1 LKDPTKL
8 MQVMIDKG
16 DPSRAE
22 MDEKLAASV
31 GGVLGGWGGGR
42 RREKEKEKGDGDGA
56 AAASS

>member
-1 LKDPTKL
+1 

-22 MDEKLAASV
+22 MNEKLAASV